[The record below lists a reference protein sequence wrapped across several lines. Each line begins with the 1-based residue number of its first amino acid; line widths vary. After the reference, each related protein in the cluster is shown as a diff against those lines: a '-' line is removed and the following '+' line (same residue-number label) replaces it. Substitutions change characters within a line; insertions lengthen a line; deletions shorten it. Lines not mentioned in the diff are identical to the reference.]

1 MPSTGLGRP
10 GYGFL
15 VLGPGPPYPVDGRLT
30 FDIQKNV
37 FRRSSLASRHF
48 ALVAAS
54 VTRLNVGQLQFV
66 VCRLEGGGGQS
77 ATVAAPLYP
86 TGCSSR
92 QIAAQLHC
100 ATNVDVSLSISSL
113 CSADDSILCIVFPV
127 GSVFR
132 NRSKSFGVMRI
143 IINNPTDI
151 NIETSKSVK
160 HLKTRHAKRL
170 VSTQIHKRNQ

>member
-1 MPSTGLGRP
+1 MTAWLMPSTGLGRP

-15 VLGPGPPYPVDGRLT
+15 VLGPGPGPPCPVDGRLT
-30 FDIQKNV
+30 FDIQKDV

-66 VCRLEGGGGQS
+66 VSRLEGGRWQS
-77 ATVAAPLYP
+77 AAVATPLDP
-86 TGCSSR
+86 AVCSGR

-127 GSVFR
+127 RSVFR

-151 NIETSKSVK
+151 NIETSK
-160 HLKTRHAKRL
+160 A
-170 VSTQIHKRNQ
+170 